1 LRVACTIFVTAV
13 LARYISVHPHWITVT
28 TLAVLQPYSG
38 ATAARA
44 AQRVLGT
51 VLGSLA
57 AVAIG
62 MIVRSPA
69 WLSLV
74 IFPLSVAAV
83 ATHRRNYRLFTFFL
97 TPVFVLVAEQFVG
110 NWWTAAARAA
120 DAAIG
125 GSIAFVAAVL
135 IFPSRE
141 RTRLPELLARMMDAV
156 AAYAITVFDAAPDRH
171 AEPAEARVLAAR
183 RNAGIALSE
192 AESSL
197 ERLLTEPRHDMA
209 TEEYA
214 LQLITYGRRA
224 AGALTTIDTYSA
236 RDLTPE
242 ASLTPDTAQQ
252 IERYVVST
260 LNQAAAFTRGTSPA
274 PDVPVPELPAKLDS
288 RLRSTLARLLR
299 GAHLVADMSRGG
311 LDRYS

>member
-1 LRVACTIFVTAV
+1 
-13 LARYISVHPHWITVT
+13 LARHISVRPHWITVT
-28 TLAVLQPYSG
+28 TLAVLQPYAG

-51 VLGSLA
+51 VLGSVA
-57 AVAIG
+57 AVAITL
-62 MIVRSPA
+62 IVHSPA
-69 WLSLV
+69 LLSVV

-97 TPVFVLVAEQFVG
+97 TPVFVLVADRFVG
-110 NWWTAAARAA
+110 NWWTAAVRAS
-120 DAAIG
+120 DATIG
-125 GSIAFVAAVL
+125 GAIAFVAAV
-135 IFPSRE
+135 IVFPSRE
-141 RTRLPELLARMMDAV
+141 RTRLPELLARMLEAV
-156 AAYAITVFDAAPDRH
+156 AAYAVTVFDAAPDRH
-171 AEPAEARVLAAR
+171 AEPAEERIMAAR

-197 ERLLTEPRHDMA
+197 ERLLTEPRHDRA

-236 RDLTPE
+236 RDLSPE
-242 ASLTPDTAQQ
+242 ASLNADVARR
-252 IERYVVST
+252 IESYVVGT
-260 LNQAAAFTRGTSPA
+260 LQQAAAFTRGNQPEA
-274 PDVPVPELPAKLDS
+274 DVPVPELPESLDS

-299 GAHLVADMSRGG
+299 GAQLVADMSRGG